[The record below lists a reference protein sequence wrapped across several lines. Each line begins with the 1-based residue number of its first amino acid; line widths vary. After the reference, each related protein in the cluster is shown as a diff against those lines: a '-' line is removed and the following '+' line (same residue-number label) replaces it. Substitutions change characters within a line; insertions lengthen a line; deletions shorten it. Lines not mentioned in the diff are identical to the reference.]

1 MTNMTHES
9 NHGNYDER
17 TDTVYDANIYR
28 WVPADIFYARYG
40 IKTYSDDDTRM
51 SRLKIV
57 GLAFAGVVVFL
68 LILLASNL
76 FTDEAPSLQS
86 NEQSYLDQASQAV
99 VSVHGDGELLE
110 NGYIICGLLQDG
122 YTPEQISGSV
132 VVTNTDKYG
141 EDAATYQQ
149 ILQVVRAADT
159 YLC

>member
-40 IKTYSDDDTRM
+40 IKTYSDDDTHM
-51 SRLKIV
+51 GKWKTAAIV
-57 GLAFAGVVVFL
+57 AAVVLGV
-68 LILLASNL
+68 LILIAMFGGDGN
-76 FTDEAPSLQS
+76 DKPSLKS